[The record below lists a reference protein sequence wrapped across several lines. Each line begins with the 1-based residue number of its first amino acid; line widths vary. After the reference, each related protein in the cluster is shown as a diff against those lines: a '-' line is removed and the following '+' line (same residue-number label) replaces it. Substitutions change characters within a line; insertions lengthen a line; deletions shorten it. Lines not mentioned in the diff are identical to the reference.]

1 VVENLV
7 ENLKFNFANASMTE
21 NVTFFGQKNHILVV
35 ENLVE
40 NLIFFCGGVGCVG
53 GVGYVRHS
61 TDCTCCDFL
70 TPTILFEIKH

>member
-40 NLIFFCGGVGCVG
+40 NLIFFVGVW
-53 GVGYVRHS
+53 GVWGVWGTFDIRQ
-61 TDCTCCDFL
+61 TALVATF
-70 TPTILFEIKH
+70 